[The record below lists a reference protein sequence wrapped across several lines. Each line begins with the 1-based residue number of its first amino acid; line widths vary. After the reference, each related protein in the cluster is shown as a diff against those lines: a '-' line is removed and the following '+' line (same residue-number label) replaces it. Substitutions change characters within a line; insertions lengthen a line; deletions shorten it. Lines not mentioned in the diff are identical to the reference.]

1 MKTLLVILLLAAMV
15 ATVVM
20 LVRGVIVMLKTKE
33 AELMAGDGPSMSA
46 LQQNKAMR
54 GRIMFQALAILITAM
69 LIALSRSA

>member
-1 MKTLLVILLLAAMV
+1 MKTLLVLLLIAAMV

-33 AELMAGDGPSMSA
+33 AELMSGTGPSASA
-46 LQQNKAMR
+46 LQQNRAMR

-69 LIALSRSA
+69 LIALSRGV